1 MFDKLKQGKQ
11 LLDLRNQAKKMQAEL
26 AQITE
31 TADKGDW
38 HVKVS
43 GDQKVVF
50 ISKGDERMKELE
62 DAINDAFKNVQKKS
76 AQKMMETEGLKGLL
90 GNLGQ

>member
-1 MFDKLKQGKQ
+1 
-11 LLDLRNQAKKMQAEL
+11 
-26 AQITE
+26 
-31 TADKGDW
+31 
-38 HVKVS
+38 
-43 GDQKVVF
+43 
-50 ISKGDERMKELE
+50 MKDLE